1 MLDRILELE
10 FLYLA
15 TLTTRHDRD
24 WGFLFLNENQPVY
37 YDANH
42 AHIRK
47 PVDHTEK
54 VVDEVISFYQSK
66 NIIPRFYLYNPAE
79 QPALLCELK
88 SKGFK
93 YEELVTPVQ
102 LWDQKVVNLED
113 NDTITIEE
121 VTEANYQEALEI
133 ECSIKEIGGR
143 EVREKALKDE
153 FDHPAYQHFMLR
165 YNGVACSTACIFA
178 QGRQARMESVA
189 TLEEYRGKG
198 LIGYIIQHIQQEVE
212 KQGFENL
219 WVFPINE
226 RVEKVY
232 SRYGFDTVM
241 KLTTGHAFLGGK
253 SITEIQNS

>member
-1 MLDRILELE
+1 
-10 FLYLA
+10 
-15 TLTTRHDRD
+15 
-24 WGFLFLNENQPVY
+24 
-37 YDANH
+37 
-42 AHIRK
+42 
-47 PVDHTEK
+47 
-54 VVDEVISFYQSK
+54 
-66 NIIPRFYLYNPAE
+66 
-79 QPALLCELK
+79 
-88 SKGFK
+88 
-93 YEELVTPVQ
+93 VQ

-113 NDTITIEE
+113 NGTISIEE

-133 ECSIKEIGGR
+133 ECSIKEIGGH

-153 FDHPAYQHFMLR
+153 FDHPAYQHFLLR

-212 KQGFENL
+212 KQGFDNL

-232 SRYGFDTVM
+232 SRM
-241 KLTTGHAFLGGK
+241 ALIR
-253 SITEIQNS
+253 S

>member
-79 QPALLCELK
+79 QPALLRELK

-153 FDHPAYQHFMLR
+153 FDHPAYQHFLLR

-178 QGRQARMESVA
+178 HRSQARMESVA
-189 TLEEYRGKG
+189 TLKEYRGKG
-198 LIGYIIQHIQQEVE
+198 LIGYIIQHIQHEVQ

-232 SRYGFDTVM
+232 NRYGFDTVM

-253 SITEIQNS
+253 SITEIQNG

>member
-1 MLDRILELE
+1 MLELE
-10 FLYLA
+10 FAYLA
-15 TLTTRHDRD
+15 TFTTRTDRD

-47 PVDHTEK
+47 EVNHPEK
-54 VVDEVISFYQSK
+54 VVDEVISFYQAK
-66 NIIPRFYLYNPAE
+66 KIIPRFYIYNPAE
-79 QPALLCELK
+79 QPDLLRELR
-88 SKGFK
+88 SRGFG
-93 YEELVTPVQ
+93 YEELATPVQ
-102 LWDQKVVNLED
+102 LWEQKVVKLDENEF
-113 NDTITIEE
+113 ITIEE
-121 VTEANYQEALEI
+121 VTEANYHEVLEI

-153 FDHPAYQHFMLR
+153 FEHPAYQHFLLR
-165 YNGVACSTACIFA
+165 YKGVACSTACIFA
-178 QGRQARMESVA
+178 HGKQARMESVA
-189 TLEEYRGKG
+189 TLEGYRGKG

-226 RVEKVY
+226 RVEKFY

-241 KLTTGHAFLGGK
+241 SLTPGHAFLGGK
-253 SITEIQNS
+253 SITELQNG